1 MAFLQSLQKIF
12 APRKRIIG
20 TTDLRRALANNE
32 FVFYYQPEWD
42 LKSGKIKGVEALM
55 RWESPHGIVP
65 PNEFIPIL
73 EETGLINEFT
83 PFLVDQTLHDLKELH
98 ENGFADLFMSIN
110 ISPIQLRDNS
120 LPEIIEK
127 TLSKYD
133 ISADTLECELTEG
146 RSLSKT
152 GMELDILRTLSKKG
166 IRISIDD
173 FGAGN
178 ATFGYIKNLNSHKI
192 KVDYEFIRD
201 LFEKETN
208 KTIMR
213 TIIGLGHALGMT
225 VLAEGIEK
233 PEQEKWLRENGCDYG
248 QGFYL
253 SRPLP
258 LQMLISFLR
267 TTATQNTT
275 TKNAKRRKKA

>member
-20 TTDLRRALANNE
+20 TTDLKRALANNE

-42 LKSGKIKGVEALM
+42 LKTGRIKGVEALM
-55 RWESPHGIVP
+55 RWESPHGIIP
-65 PNEFIPIL
+65 PNEFIPVL

-83 PFLVDQTLHDLKELH
+83 PFLLDQTLHDLKELH
-98 ENGFADLFMSIN
+98 AHGFSDLFMSIN
-110 ISPIQLRDNS
+110 ISPVQLKDNT
-120 LPEIIEK
+120 LPEKIEK
-127 TLSKYD
+127 ALAKYEV
-133 ISADTLECELTEG
+133 SPDTLECELTEG

-152 GMELDILRTLSKKG
+152 GMELDILKTLSKKG

-201 LFEKETN
+201 LFEKEKKL
-208 KTIMR
+208 KTFQPTKING
-213 TIIGLGHALGMT
+213 TITHRNNF
-225 VLAEGIEK
+225 V
-233 PEQEKWLRENGCDYG
+233 
-248 QGFYL
+248 
-253 SRPLP
+253 
-258 LQMLISFLR
+258 
-267 TTATQNTT
+267 
-275 TKNAKRRKKA
+275 